1 MMSALNKLTAIR
13 LPFWVMFMNTFSM
26 AVGFYMMIPLL
37 ASYLLNDI
45 LLTVTM
51 VGIISAIRS
60 FSQQGLSVLCGT
72 LADKLGYKRTILIGL
87 FIRTFGFTLFGF
99 VDSTPGFIV
108 ACFFSGLG
116 GSLFNPASYA
126 YYAALSTAN
135 NRITIYAIREM
146 LSNMGFVV
154 GPVLGAL
161 LMSFHFKF
169 VSLTA
174 SLIFVFSFFL
184 SLLFLP
190 AIQSEQSRNA
200 HTGIWG
206 QMKTVLS
213 NRPFRRFMIFTMI
226 SWSLVTQL
234 YIAVPFRVH
243 QMDSPTNIGLIY
255 SCGAIV
261 MVLLQVPLSK
271 LGQHHL
277 QPFSVMSLG
286 TLLLAGGLFTI
297 GMTGSMIGVYAGVI
311 AFMIGQV
318 FLQPM
323 MNTMVSDY
331 AGNAQIASYFGF
343 NSFALSIGA
352 IIGNVGGGYLYD
364 LGSSLGWHGLPWVFF
379 LVFGFVN
386 IVLMLREQGLQ
397 NKRLPRPS
405 GTEAFIE

>member
-1 MMSALNKLTAIR
+1 MSALMNKLSAIR

-37 ASYLLNDI
+37 ASYLLNDVM
-45 LLTVTM
+45 LTVTM
-51 VGIISAIRS
+51 VGLISAIRS

-87 FIRTFGFTLFGF
+87 FIRSFGFALFGS
-99 VDSTPGFIV
+99 VDSTPGLIV

-126 YYAALSTAN
+126 YYASLSTAN

-161 LMSFHFKF
+161 LMGFHFKY
-169 VSLTA
+169 VSVAAT
-174 SLIFVFSFFL
+174 LIFVFSFFF

-190 AIQSEQSRNA
+190 AIQSEQSRKTY
-200 HTGIWG
+200 TGIWP
-206 QMKTVLS
+206 QMRTVLN
-213 NRPFRRFMIFTMI
+213 NRPFRRFMIFTLI

-234 YIAVPFRVH
+234 YIAVPFRMN
-243 QMDSPTNIGLIY
+243 QLASDANIGLIY

-261 MVLLQVPLSK
+261 MVLLQVPLTK
-271 LGQHHL
+271 LGHAYL
-277 QPFSVMSLG
+277 PPFSVMSLG
-286 TLLLAGGLFTI
+286 TLLLAGGLFT
-297 GMTGSMIGVYAGVI
+297 TGLSGSIVGIYAGVI

-323 MNTMVSDY
+323 MNTMVSNY
-331 AGNAQIASYFGF
+331 AGDEQVASYFGF
-343 NSFALSIGA
+343 NSFALSLGA
-352 IIGNVGGGYLYD
+352 ILGNVGGGYLYD
-364 LGSSLGWHGLPWVFF
+364 LGDALGWPALPWVCF
-379 LVFGFVN
+379 LLFGLVN
-386 IVLMLREQGLQ
+386 ILFMLKEQGFSNHHRTQ
-397 NKRLPRPS
+397 P
-405 GTEAFIE
+405 

>member
-1 MMSALNKLTAIR
+1 MHSILTKLKAIR

-37 ASYLLNDI
+37 ASHLLND
-45 LLTVTM
+45 LMLTVTL
-51 VGIISAIRS
+51 VGLISAIRS

-72 LADKLGYKRTILIGL
+72 LADKIGYKRTILIGL
-87 FIRTFGFTLFGF
+87 CIRTFGFGLFGF
-99 VDSTPGFIV
+99 VDSTPGLIA

-146 LSNMGFVV
+146 LSNMGFVI

-161 LMSFHFKF
+161 LMHFHFTY
-169 VSLTA
+169 VSLA
-174 SLIFVFSFFL
+174 AALIFAFAFFFSLF
-184 SLLFLP
+184 FLP
-190 AIQSEQSRNA
+190 AIQSEPSRA
-200 HTGIWG
+200 AYTGIWS

-213 NRPFRRFMIFTMI
+213 NRPFRRFMVFTMV

-234 YIAVPFRVH
+234 YIAVPFRMT
-243 QMDSPTNIGLIY
+243 QMATDANIGLIY
-255 SCGAIV
+255 SCGAVV

-271 LGQHHL
+271 FGHAKLK
-277 QPFSVMSLG
+277 PYSVMSLG
-286 TLLLAGGLFTI
+286 TVLLAAGLFTI
-297 GMTGSMIGVYAGVI
+297 GLTSAMPGVYLGVI
-311 AFMIGQV
+311 TFMIGQV

-331 AGNAQIASYFGF
+331 AGNEPIASYFGF

-364 LGSSLGWHGLPWVFF
+364 LGDSLGWQALPWSCF
-379 LVFGFVN
+379 LVFGLLN
-386 IVLMLREQGLQ
+386 MAWMLKEQG
-397 NKRLPRPS
+397 NRRRSIRSPS
-405 GTEAFIE
+405 

>member
-1 MMSALNKLTAIR
+1 MISALRKLASIR

-87 FIRTFGFTLFGF
+87 LIRTFGFGMFGF
-99 VDSTPGFIV
+99 VDSIPGFII

-126 YYAALSTAN
+126 YYAALSTSS

-161 LMSFHFKF
+161 LMGFHFKY
-169 VSLTA
+169 VSLAAT
-174 SLIFVFSFFL
+174 LIFAFSFFF
-184 SLLFLP
+184 SLFFLP
-190 AIQSEQSRNA
+190 AIQSEQSRKA
-200 HTGIWG
+200 YTGIWS
-206 QMKTVLS
+206 QMQTVWS
-213 NRPFRRFMIFTMI
+213 NRPFRRFMLFTMI

-243 QMDSPTNIGLIY
+243 QLASDANIGLIY
-255 SCGAIV
+255 SSGAIV

-271 LGQHHL
+271 LGNRKL
-277 QPFSVMSLG
+277 QPFGVMSLG
-286 TLLLAGGLFTI
+286 TLLLAGGLFTL
-297 GMTGSMIGVYAGVI
+297 GMIGSMWGIYAGVI

-331 AGNAQIASYFGF
+331 AGDEQIASYFGF

-364 LGSSLGWHGLPWVFF
+364 LGTYLGWQGLPWVCF
-379 LVFGFVN
+379 LVFGLVN
-386 IVLMLREQGLQ
+386 IRFMLQEQRTTG
-397 NKRLPRPS
+397 S
-405 GTEAFIE
+405 GSSIRRAI